1 MIALLTILCLC
12 VSGYGIGKAVK
23 EISAVKLLVFSFCSF
38 FFLYTLVSAA
48 FFWIDVFSFLP
59 VLLCC
64 LVLELGAVSFL
75 LYRELKS
82 GKTLLEAAFC
92 KISFNYRRY
101 AIPMII
107 ALLALP
113 FVFHKFELYSMG
125 QDQGTYQVKALA
137 LLAYDTHNYMEMEE
151 FNKLDTPEEKQKYL
165 DFVYSQNNLYLPR
178 VIEETDTDATHFDRI
193 VGTIHGL
200 PTYSALLALW
210 GAVFGYANMIGV
222 QTLLYLCLVFLAYF
236 TMENIGLRRKT
247 SFFLTALLAFSPIVV
262 WGAKSSLTEISLT
275 LVFTAFLYCMTAKGM
290 AKLAWIPLTV
300 FAFLHISIYVFM
312 PILVIVL
319 FWMYFQEQEK
329 GWLMSVIGT
338 LIGYTFSALWSFAI
352 APYYSYGN
360 YNVLWKISR
369 QIINEGNIIPVIFI
383 LCTLLS
389 AAAIFLM
396 TKKGMEFTKKLTTAM
411 KESSRAQGIWA
422 WGVRALMLVSVL
434 FFVYKGILTAPYSR
448 YFEYLQIGTYT
459 YMTGL
464 LLIPFL
470 YLCLLLVP
478 KKTLACKYGAAFFL
492 LFIYCVV
499 AYSSFMRLDI
509 LFYYY
514 YARYVTIFL
523 PVVFLLVGMLLEQ
536 IAIKESLKTALLA
549 LALLSF
555 LPYDKGLL
563 TQKDHTRCEWEVL
576 GDVCE
581 DITNQDAFIVGPEE
595 QQIVFIFPVKLLTGC
610 DVYYADENLRGQ
622 IGKLSQRYQNIYY
635 LDYDGA
641 LEEKML
647 QDDAWQDGALSVK
660 KVYTN
665 WNHLSYLDYFNI
677 TNPLTPLPL
686 NYVEYR
692 LKLSMHEISR
702 NS

>member
-1 MIALLTILCLC
+1 
-12 VSGYGIGKAVK
+12 
-23 EISAVKLLVFSFCSF
+23 
-38 FFLYTLVSAA
+38 
-48 FFWIDVFSFLP
+48 
-59 VLLCC
+59 
-64 LVLELGAVSFL
+64 
-75 LYRELKS
+75 
-82 GKTLLEAAFC
+82 
-92 KISFNYRRY
+92 
-101 AIPMII
+101 
-107 ALLALP
+107 
-113 FVFHKFELYSMG
+113 
-125 QDQGTYQVKALA
+125 
-137 LLAYDTHNYMEMEE
+137 
-151 FNKLDTPEEKQKYL
+151 
-165 DFVYSQNNLYLPR
+165 
-178 VIEETDTDATHFDRI
+178 
-193 VGTIHGL
+193 
-200 PTYSALLALW
+200 
-210 GAVFGYANMIGV
+210 
-222 QTLLYLCLVFLAYF
+222 
-236 TMENIGLRRKT
+236 
-247 SFFLTALLAFSPIVV
+247 
-262 WGAKSSLTEISLT
+262 
-275 LVFTAFLYCMTAKGM
+275 
-290 AKLAWIPLTV
+290 
-300 FAFLHISIYVFM
+300 
-312 PILVIVL
+312 
-319 FWMYFQEQEK
+319 
-329 GWLMSVIGT
+329 
-338 LIGYTFSALWSFAI
+338 
-352 APYYSYGN
+352 
-360 YNVLWKISR
+360 
-369 QIINEGNIIPVIFI
+369 
-383 LCTLLS
+383 
-389 AAAIFLM
+389 
-396 TKKGMEFTKKLTTAM
+396 M

-422 WGVRALMLVSVL
+422 WGIRALMVVSVL

-610 DVYYADENLRGQ
+610 DVYYAAENLRGQ
-622 IGKLSQRYQNIYY
+622 IGKLSQRYQNIYS

>member
-1 MIALLTILCLC
+1 
-12 VSGYGIGKAVK
+12 
-23 EISAVKLLVFSFCSF
+23 
-38 FFLYTLVSAA
+38 
-48 FFWIDVFSFLP
+48 
-59 VLLCC
+59 
-64 LVLELGAVSFL
+64 
-75 LYRELKS
+75 
-82 GKTLLEAAFC
+82 
-92 KISFNYRRY
+92 
-101 AIPMII
+101 
-107 ALLALP
+107 
-113 FVFHKFELYSMG
+113 
-125 QDQGTYQVKALA
+125 
-137 LLAYDTHNYMEMEE
+137 
-151 FNKLDTPEEKQKYL
+151 
-165 DFVYSQNNLYLPR
+165 
-178 VIEETDTDATHFDRI
+178 
-193 VGTIHGL
+193 
-200 PTYSALLALW
+200 
-210 GAVFGYANMIGV
+210 
-222 QTLLYLCLVFLAYF
+222 
-236 TMENIGLRRKT
+236 
-247 SFFLTALLAFSPIVV
+247 
-262 WGAKSSLTEISLT
+262 
-275 LVFTAFLYCMTAKGM
+275 
-290 AKLAWIPLTV
+290 
-300 FAFLHISIYVFM
+300 
-312 PILVIVL
+312 
-319 FWMYFQEQEK
+319 
-329 GWLMSVIGT
+329 
-338 LIGYTFSALWSFAI
+338 
-352 APYYSYGN
+352 
-360 YNVLWKISR
+360 
-369 QIINEGNIIPVIFI
+369 
-383 LCTLLS
+383 
-389 AAAIFLM
+389 
-396 TKKGMEFTKKLTTAM
+396 M

-422 WGVRALMLVSVL
+422 WGIRALMLVSVL

-470 YLCLLLVP
+470 YFCLLLVP